1 MVGKLLVMRLVLV
14 IYMLSTVILKSS
26 AQACKNKTFNDNK
39 VFAKCRD
46 LPQSSSYL
54 YWTYDQATGKLDMTF
69 THAGITAPERW
80 VAWAINPNNNLKTAM
95 VGAHAGSGGAP
106 RAYTTSITNY
116 STHLEEGNISYPHS
130 GLAATRQN
138 NEITIY
144 AILHQS
150 CSPLARWSSL

>member
-80 VAWAINPNNNLKTAM
+80 VT
-95 VGAHAGSGGAP
+95 
-106 RAYTTSITNY
+106 TNY